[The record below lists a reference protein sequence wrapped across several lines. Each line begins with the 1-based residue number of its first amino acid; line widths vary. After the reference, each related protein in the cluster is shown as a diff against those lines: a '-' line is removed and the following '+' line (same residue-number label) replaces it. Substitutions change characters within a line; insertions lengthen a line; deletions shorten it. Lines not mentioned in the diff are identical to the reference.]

1 MNLRLGL
8 ILACV
13 LVLAACSG
21 PAPSAGPGGA
31 PAVVTTQPAALAP
44 WTDRLEAIG
53 TARASESIAIT
64 SKLSERVER
73 VRFESGQRVEAGQVL
88 VDLDVGG
95 DVADL
100 DAARTAAR
108 EAQRQY
114 LRQTELAE
122 SRLIPVS
129 QVDAQRAVRDAA
141 QAAVKQAAARVS
153 DRVIVAPFSGVL
165 GLREV
170 SPGQLLGP
178 GTTITTLDAI
188 DTMQVD
194 FAVPEVHLGK
204 LRVGLA
210 VEARSDAWPGE
221 VFRGEVL
228 SIDSR
233 IDVATRSVTVRA
245 AVGNPE
251 SRLLPGML
259 LSLVVLQSE
268 RQALVLP
275 EIAVQ
280 QTGNLSFVF
289 RVDAEGNAQ
298 RVPVTLGARE
308 RGRVEVLEGIAAGDR
323 IVIDGTVKLR
333 PGQAVVEAEP
343 PAEAAAAD
351 APAADAPAAEAAAAD
366 APATAPT
373 RG

>member
-1 MNLRLGL
+1 MA
-8 ILACV
+8 ACSSIDWGRIA
-13 LVLAACSG
+13 LLSTALSLAACG
-21 PAPSAGPGGA
+21 NGAGGAPGGA
-31 PAVVTTQPAALAP
+31 GGPPAIVTTQAAAVAP

-114 LRQTELAE
+114 QRQRQLADQK
-122 SRLIPVS
+122 LIPTS
-129 QVDAQRAVRDAA
+129 QLDAQRATRDAA
-141 QAAVKQAAARVS
+141 QAAVQQAVARVS
-153 DRVIVAPFSGVL
+153 DRVIVAPFAGVL

-194 FAVPEVHLGK
+194 FSVPEVHLAK
-204 LRVGLA
+204 LKEGLA
-210 VEARSDAWPGE
+210 VEARSDAWRGE
-221 VFRGEVL
+221 VFRGQIL
-228 SIDSR
+228 SVDSR
-233 IDVATRSVTVRA
+233 VDIATRSITVRA
-245 AVGNPE
+245 AVENTEGK
-251 SRLLPGML
+251 LLPGML
-259 LSLVVLQSE
+259 LTLSVLQSE
-268 RQALVLP
+268 REALVVP
-275 EIAVQ
+275 EISVQ
-280 QTGNLSFVF
+280 QNGTLSFVY
-289 RVDAEGNAQ
+289 RVDAEGVAQ
-298 RVPVTLGARE
+298 MAPVTLGARE
-308 RGRVEVLEGIAAGDR
+308 PGRVEVVGGLDAGDR
-323 IVIDGTVKLR
+323 VVVDGTVKLR
-333 PGQAVVEAEP
+333 PGQKISEAPRAAASADADGPAAAP
-343 PAEAAAAD
+343 PA
-351 APAADAPAAEAAAAD
+351 
-366 APATAPT
+366 

>member
-1 MNLRLGL
+1 MTLRSGL
-8 ILACV
+8 L
-13 LVLAACSG
+13 LAACLGLSACADEPAAGRGAGG
-21 PAPSAGPGGA
+21 P
-31 PAVVTTQPAALAP
+31 PAVVTTQVVATAL
-44 WTDRLEAIG
+44 WTDSLDAIG

-100 DAARTAAR
+100 DAARTAYR

-114 LRQTELAE
+114 DRQRQLAE
-122 SRLIPVS
+122 SRLIPTS

-141 QAAVKQAAARVS
+141 QAQVQQAMARVS
-153 DRVIVAPFSGVL
+153 DRAIVAPFAGVL

-194 FAVPEVHLGK
+194 FAVAEVNLAK
-204 LRVGLA
+204 LKDGLA
-210 VEARSDAWPGE
+210 VEARSDAWPGA
-221 VFRGEVL
+221 VFLGRVL

-233 IDVATRSVTVRA
+233 IDVATRSVAVRA
-245 AVGNPE
+245 AVDNTDG
-251 SRLLPGML
+251 RLLPGML
-259 LSLVVLQSE
+259 LTISILQPERETLVV
-268 RQALVLP
+268 P

-280 QTGNLSFVF
+280 QTGLKSFVY
-289 RVDAEGNAQ
+289 RVDAEGRAQ
-298 RVPVTLGARE
+298 MVPVTLGARE
-308 RGRVEVLEGIAAGDR
+308 AGRVEVLEGIAAGDR

-333 PGQAVVEAEP
+333 PGQMVVEAEP
-343 PAEAAAAD
+343 AAD
-351 APAADAPAAEAAAAD
+351 AAPAVTD
-366 APATAPT
+366 PAQD
-373 RG
+373 

>member
-1 MNLRLGL
+1 MRFRPLLS
-8 ILACV
+8 ACAA
-13 LVLAACSG
+13 LVLAACGSEGSG
-21 PAPSAGPGGA
+21 PGGPGGPGGA
-31 PAVVTTQPAALAP
+31 PAVVTTQRAAPVA

-114 LRQTELAE
+114 ERQRQLAE
-122 SRLIPVS
+122 QRLIPTS
-129 QVDAQRAVRDAA
+129 QLDAQRAARDAA

-153 DRVIVAPFSGVL
+153 DRAIVAPFAGVL

-170 SPGQLLGP
+170 SPGQLLQP
-178 GTTITTLDAI
+178 GTAITTLDAI

-204 LRVGLA
+204 LREGLV

-221 VFRGEVL
+221 VFKGQVL
-228 SIDSR
+228 SVDSR
-233 IDVATRSVTVRA
+233 VDVATRSVTVRA
-245 AVGNPE
+245 AVGNPD

-259 LSLVVLQSE
+259 LTLSILEAE
-268 RQALVLP
+268 RQALVVP

-280 QTGNLSFVF
+280 QNGNLSFVY
-289 RVDAEGNAQ
+289 RVGADGKAEM
-298 RVPVTLGARE
+298 VPVRLGSRE
-308 RGRVEVLEGIAAGDR
+308 RGRVEVVEGLADGDR
-323 IVIDGTVKLR
+323 VVVDGTVKLR
-333 PGQAVVEAEP
+333 PGQAVAEAEP
-343 PAEAAAAD
+343 EAAPDAE
-351 APAADAPAAEAAAAD
+351 APAAPAK
-366 APATAPT
+366 
-373 RG
+373 G

>member
-351 APAADAPAAEAAAAD
+351 APAAEAAAAD